1 MTQEEEEIRLTE
13 AILIVLYEVYPLALT
28 QAEIISRV
36 EERGLD
42 KMSAEE
48 FAEYKKNVF
57 DSRVN

>member
-1 MTQEEEEIRLTE
+1 MTEEEEEKRLEE

-28 QAEIISRV
+28 QAEIISRI

-42 KMSAEE
+42 KMSVEE
-48 FAEYKKNVF
+48 FAKYKKGIF

>member
-1 MTQEEEEIRLTE
+1 MTEEEEEIRLTE

-28 QAEIISRV
+28 EAEIKSRI

-42 KMSAEE
+42 KMSVEE
-48 FAEYKKNVF
+48 FAKYKKGIF